1 MTNVTRRA
9 FLASGAAAAALCLGG
24 CASTSGTSSS
34 SAARSSASQ
43 AGASANGKHI
53 IGVIVYNV
61 SDSEVLMFRE
71 YLVNYIAATAFSDV
85 QFIYSGGISD
95 EEQLLAF
102 IDDVAA
108 LGAEGIMSFYNID
121 LQAEVARCA
130 EHGMYHMVASGTVSD
145 EDFAKVAENDHF
157 LGCIGPGIEMEYNAG
172 AAMVRNYIAKKTGDR
187 YFIMSGGAALG
198 NEMHYERTLGML
210 DTLETS
216 YGVDLGQTKEL
227 AKVDKAT
234 TVEVGDVFITISP
247 GYPAREGMKEPI
259 VEAFKASTYDVVL
272 SALPVAP
279 VSAALYESSA
289 KIAQVDC
296 YSQENQLLFAVDKLS
311 YLAGK
316 YGSLVGPSFAA
327 MYNAIGGYAA
337 DFRDDGKAFR
347 IVQNFWASDS
357 KADFDEKYE
366 FASNITTPAYNY
378 EDLQSICKAFTPGAT
393 FADLKKLAEA
403 SSYEDAKKRRSIT

>member
-1 MTNVTRRA
+1 MTNVSRRA
-9 FLASGAAAAALCLGG
+9 FLATGAAAAALCLGG
-24 CASTSGTSSS
+24 CAGTSGKASS
-34 SAARSSASQ
+34 SAASQ
-43 AGASANGKHI
+43 PAASANGKHI

-85 QFIYSGGISD
+85 QFIYSGGIAD

-108 LGAEGIMSFYNID
+108 LGAAGIMSFYNID

-172 AAMVRNYIAKKTGDR
+172 AAMVRNYIASKAGDR
-187 YFIMSGGAALG
+187 YFIMSGGASLG

-227 AKVDKAT
+227 AKVDKTT
-234 TVEVGDVFITISP
+234 TVDLGGLFVTISP

-272 SALPVAP
+272 SSLPVAP
-279 VSAALYESSA
+279 VSSALYESSS

-296 YSQENQLLFAVDKLS
+296 YSQENQLLFATDKLS

-337 DFRDDGKAFR
+337 DFRDGGKAFR

-366 FASNITTPAYNY
+366 FASNVTTPAYNY
-378 EDLQSICKAFTPGAT
+378 EDLQSICKAYTPSAT

-403 SSYEDAKKRRSIT
+403 SSYEDAKKRRSVS

>member
-1 MTNVTRRA
+1 MTNVSRRA
-9 FLASGAAAAALCLGG
+9 FLATGAAAAALCLGG
-24 CASTSGTSSS
+24 CAGTSGKASS
-34 SAARSSASQ
+34 SAASQ
-43 AGASANGKHI
+43 PAASANGKHI

-85 QFIYSGGISD
+85 QFIYSGGIAD

-108 LGAEGIMSFYNID
+108 LGAAGIMSFYNID

-172 AAMVRNYIAKKTGDR
+172 AAMVRNYIASKAGDR
-187 YFIMSGGAALG
+187 YFIMSGGASLG

-227 AKVDKAT
+227 AKVDKTT
-234 TVEVGDVFITISP
+234 TVDLGGLFVTISP

-272 SALPVAP
+272 SSLPVAP
-279 VSAALYESSA
+279 VSAALYESSS

-296 YSQENQLLFAVDKLS
+296 YSQENQLLFATDKLS

-337 DFRDDGKAFR
+337 DFRDGGKAFR

-357 KADFDEKYE
+357 KAGFDEKCE
-366 FASNITTPAYNY
+366 FASNVTTPAYNY
-378 EDLQSICKAFTPGAT
+378 EDLQSICKAYTPSAT

-403 SSYEDAKKRRSIT
+403 SSYEDAKKRRSVK

>member
-1 MTNVTRRA
+1 MTNMSRRA
-9 FLASGAAAAALCLGG
+9 FITTGAAAALCLGG
-24 CASTSGTSSS
+24 CASTSSKASS
-34 SAARSSASQ
+34 SAASQ
-43 AGASANGKHI
+43 PAASANGKHI
-53 IGVIVYNV
+53 IGVVVYNV

-85 QFIYSGGISD
+85 QFIYSGGIAD

-108 LGAEGIMSFYNID
+108 LGAKGIMSFYNID

-172 AAMVRNYIAKKTGDR
+172 ASMVRNYIANKAGDR
-187 YFIMSGGAALG
+187 YFIMSGGAPLG

-227 AKVDKAT
+227 AKADKT
-234 TVEVGDVFITISP
+234 TTIDLGNLFVTISP
-247 GYPAREGMKEPI
+247 GYPAREGMREPI

-272 SALPVAP
+272 SSLPVAP
-279 VSAALYESSA
+279 VSATLYESSA

-296 YSQENQLLFAVDKLS
+296 YSQENQLLFAADKLS

-327 MYNAIGGYAA
+327 MYNAIGGYTA
-337 DFRDDGKAFR
+337 DFRDNGRAFR
-347 IVQNFWASDS
+347 IVQNFWASNS
-357 KADFDEKYE
+357 KADFDEKYGI
-366 FASNITTPAYNY
+366 ASNITTPAYNY
-378 EDLQSICKAFTPGAT
+378 EDLQSICKAYTPAAT
-393 FADLKKLAEA
+393 FEDLKKLAEA
-403 SSYEDAKKRRSIT
+403 SSYEDAKKRRSIA

>member
-1 MTNVTRRA
+1 MTNVSRRA
-9 FLASGAAAAALCLGG
+9 FLATGAAAAALCLGG
-24 CASTSGTSSS
+24 CAGTSGKASS
-34 SAARSSASQ
+34 SAASQ
-43 AGASANGKHI
+43 PAASANGKHI

-85 QFIYSGGISD
+85 QFIYSGGIAD

-172 AAMVRNYIAKKTGDR
+172 AAMVRNYIASKAGDR
-187 YFIMSGGAALG
+187 YFIMSGGAPLG

-227 AKVDKAT
+227 AKVDKT
-234 TVEVGDVFITISP
+234 TTIDLGNLFVTISP

-272 SALPVAP
+272 SSLPVAP
-279 VSAALYESSA
+279 VSAALYESSS

-296 YSQENQLLFAVDKLS
+296 YSQENQLLFATDKLS
-311 YLAGK
+311 YMAGK

-337 DFRDDGKAFR
+337 DFRDGGKAFR

-378 EDLQSICKAFTPGAT
+378 EDLQSICKAYTPSAT

-403 SSYEDAKKRRSIT
+403 SSYEDAKKRRSVK

>member
-1 MTNVTRRA
+1 MTDVSRRA
-9 FLASGAAAAALCLGG
+9 FLATGAAAAALCLGG
-24 CASTSGTSSS
+24 CAGTSGKVSS
-34 SAARSSASQ
+34 SAASQ
-43 AGASANGKHI
+43 PAASANGKHI

-85 QFIYSGGISD
+85 QFIYSGGIAD
-95 EEQLLAF
+95 EEQMLAF

-108 LGAEGIMSFYNID
+108 LGAAGIMSFYNID

-145 EDFAKVAENDHF
+145 EDFAKVADNDHF

-172 AAMVRNYIAKKTGDR
+172 AAMVRNYIANKVGDR
-187 YFIMSGGAALG
+187 YFIMSGGASLG

-227 AKVDKAT
+227 AKVDKTT
-234 TVEVGDVFITISP
+234 TVDLGGLFVTISP

-272 SALPVAP
+272 SSLPVAP
-279 VSAALYESSA
+279 VSAALYESSS

-296 YSQENQLLFAVDKLS
+296 YSQENQLLFATDKLS

-337 DFRDDGKAFR
+337 DFRDGGKAFR

-357 KADFDEKYE
+357 KAGFDEKYE
-366 FASNITTPAYNY
+366 FASNVTTPAYNY
-378 EDLQSICKAFTPGAT
+378 EDLQSICKAYTSSAT

-403 SSYEDAKKRRSIT
+403 SSYEDAKKRRSVS

>member
-1 MTNVTRRA
+1 
-9 FLASGAAAAALCLGG
+9 
-24 CASTSGTSSS
+24 
-34 SAARSSASQ
+34 
-43 AGASANGKHI
+43 
-53 IGVIVYNV
+53 
-61 SDSEVLMFRE
+61 
-71 YLVNYIAATAFSDV
+71 
-85 QFIYSGGISD
+85 
-95 EEQLLAF
+95 
-102 IDDVAA
+102 
-108 LGAEGIMSFYNID
+108 MSFYNID
-121 LQAEVARCA
+121 LQAEVTRCA

-172 AAMVRNYIAKKTGDR
+172 ASMVRNYIASKAGDR
-187 YFIMSGGAALG
+187 YFIMSGGAPLG

-227 AKVDKAT
+227 AKVDKT
-234 TVEVGDVFITISP
+234 TTIDLGELFVTISP

-272 SALPVAP
+272 SSLPVAP
-279 VSAALYESSA
+279 VSAALYESGS

-296 YSQENQLLFAVDKLS
+296 YSQENQLLFATDKLS

-327 MYNAIGGYAA
+327 MYNAIGGYAD
-337 DFRDDGKAFR
+337 DFRDGGKAFR
-347 IVQNFWASDS
+347 IVQNFWASES

-366 FASNITTPAYNY
+366 FASNVTTPAYNY
-378 EDLQSICKAFTPGAT
+378 EDLQSICKAYTPSAT

-403 SSYEDAKKRRSIT
+403 SSYEDAKKRRSVK

>member
-1 MTNVTRRA
+1 MTNVSRRA
-9 FLASGAAAAALCLGG
+9 FLATGAAAAALCLGG
-24 CASTSGTSSS
+24 CAGTSGKASS
-34 SAARSSASQ
+34 SAASQ
-43 AGASANGKHI
+43 PAASANGKHI

-85 QFIYSGGISD
+85 QFIYSGGIAD
-95 EEQLLAF
+95 EEQMLAF

-108 LGAEGIMSFYNID
+108 LGAAGIMSFYNID

-172 AAMVRNYIAKKTGDR
+172 AAMVRNYIANKVGDR
-187 YFIMSGGAALG
+187 YFIMSGGAPLG

-227 AKVDKAT
+227 AKVDKT
-234 TVEVGDVFITISP
+234 TIVDLGGLFVTISP

-272 SALPVAP
+272 SSLPVAP
-279 VSAALYESSA
+279 VSAALYESSS

-296 YSQENQLLFAVDKLS
+296 YSQENQLLFATDKLS

-316 YGSLVGPSFAA
+316 NGSLVGPSFAA

-337 DFRDDGKAFR
+337 DFRDGGKAFR

-357 KADFDEKYE
+357 KAGFDEKYE
-366 FASNITTPAYNY
+366 FASNVTTPAYNY
-378 EDLQSICKAFTPGAT
+378 EDLQSICKAYTPSAT

>member
-1 MTNVTRRA
+1 MTNVSRRA
-9 FLASGAAAAALCLGG
+9 FLATGAAAAALCLGG
-24 CASTSGTSSS
+24 CAGTSGKASS
-34 SAARSSASQ
+34 SAASQ
-43 AGASANGKHI
+43 PAASANGKHI

-85 QFIYSGGISD
+85 QFIYSGGIAD

-108 LGAEGIMSFYNID
+108 LGAAGIMSFYNID

-145 EDFAKVAENDHF
+145 EDFAKVADNDHF

-172 AAMVRNYIAKKTGDR
+172 AAMVRNYIASKAGDR
-187 YFIMSGGAALG
+187 YFIMSGGASLG

-227 AKVDKAT
+227 AKVDKTT
-234 TVEVGDVFITISP
+234 TVDLGGLFVTISP

-272 SALPVAP
+272 SSLPVAP
-279 VSAALYESSA
+279 VSAALYESSS

-296 YSQENQLLFAVDKLS
+296 YSQENQLLFATDKLS

-337 DFRDDGKAFR
+337 DFRDGGKAFR

-357 KADFDEKYE
+357 KAGFDEKYE
-366 FASNITTPAYNY
+366 FASNVTTPAYNY
-378 EDLQSICKAFTPGAT
+378 EDLQSICKAYTPSAT

-403 SSYEDAKKRRSIT
+403 SSYEDAKKRRSVS

>member
-1 MTNVTRRA
+1 MTNVSRRA
-9 FLASGAAAAALCLGG
+9 FLATGAAAAALCLGG
-24 CASTSGTSSS
+24 CAGTSGKASS
-34 SAARSSASQ
+34 SAASQ
-43 AGASANGKHI
+43 PAASANGKHI

-85 QFIYSGGISD
+85 QFIYSGGIAD
-95 EEQLLAF
+95 EEQMLAF

-172 AAMVRNYIAKKTGDR
+172 AAMVRNYIASKAGDR
-187 YFIMSGGAALG
+187 YFIMSGGASLG

-227 AKVDKAT
+227 AKVDKTT
-234 TVEVGDVFITISP
+234 TVDLGGLFVTISP

-272 SALPVAP
+272 SSLPVAP
-279 VSAALYESSA
+279 VSAALYESSS

-296 YSQENQLLFAVDKLS
+296 YSQENQLLFATDKLS

-337 DFRDDGKAFR
+337 DFRDGGKAFR

-366 FASNITTPAYNY
+366 FASNVTTPAYNY
-378 EDLQSICKAFTPGAT
+378 EDLQSICKAYTSSAT

-403 SSYEDAKKRRSIT
+403 SSYEDAKKRRSVS

>member
-1 MTNVTRRA
+1 MTNVSRRA
-9 FLASGAAAAALCLGG
+9 FLATGAAAAALCLGG
-24 CASTSGTSSS
+24 CAGTSGKASS
-34 SAARSSASQ
+34 SAASQ
-43 AGASANGKHI
+43 PAASANGKHI

-85 QFIYSGGISD
+85 QFIYSGGIAD
-95 EEQLLAF
+95 EEQMLAF

-172 AAMVRNYIAKKTGDR
+172 AAMVRNYIASKAGDR
-187 YFIMSGGAALG
+187 YFIMSGGAPLG

-227 AKVDKAT
+227 AKVDKTT
-234 TVEVGDVFITISP
+234 TVDLGGLFVTISP

-272 SALPVAP
+272 SSLPVAP
-279 VSAALYESSA
+279 VSAALYESSS

-296 YSQENQLLFAVDKLS
+296 YSQENQLLFATDKLS

-337 DFRDDGKAFR
+337 DFRDGGKAFR

-357 KADFDEKYE
+357 KAGFDEKYE
-366 FASNITTPAYNY
+366 FASNVTTPAYNY
-378 EDLQSICKAFTPGAT
+378 EDLQSICKAYTSSAT

-403 SSYEDAKKRRSIT
+403 SSYEDAKKRRSVS

>member
-1 MTNVTRRA
+1 MTNVSRRA
-9 FLASGAAAAALCLGG
+9 FLATGAAAAALCLGG
-24 CASTSGTSSS
+24 CAGTSGKASS
-34 SAARSSASQ
+34 SAASQ
-43 AGASANGKHI
+43 PAASANGKHI

-85 QFIYSGGISD
+85 QFIYSGGIAD
-95 EEQLLAF
+95 EEQMLAF

-108 LGAEGIMSFYNID
+108 LGAAGIMSFYNID

-145 EDFAKVAENDHF
+145 EDFAKVADNDHF

-172 AAMVRNYIAKKTGDR
+172 AAMVRNYIANKVRDR
-187 YFIMSGGAALG
+187 YFIMSGGAPLG

-216 YGVDLGQTKEL
+216 YGVDLGQTTEL
-227 AKVDKAT
+227 ATVDKTT
-234 TVEVGDVFITISP
+234 TVDLGGLFVTISP

-272 SALPVAP
+272 SSLPVAP
-279 VSAALYESSA
+279 VSAALYESSS

-296 YSQENQLLFAVDKLS
+296 YSQENQLLFATDKLS

-337 DFRDDGKAFR
+337 DFRDGGKAFR
-347 IVQNFWASDS
+347 IVQNFWASES

-366 FASNITTPAYNY
+366 FASNVTTPAYNY
-378 EDLQSICKAFTPGAT
+378 EDLQSICKAYTPSAT

-403 SSYEDAKKRRSIT
+403 SSYEDAKKRRSVK

>member
-1 MTNVTRRA
+1 MTNVSRRA
-9 FLASGAAAAALCLGG
+9 FLATGAAAAALCLGG
-24 CASTSGTSSS
+24 CAGTSGKASS
-34 SAARSSASQ
+34 SAASQ
-43 AGASANGKHI
+43 PAASANGKHI

-85 QFIYSGGISD
+85 QFIYSGGIAD
-95 EEQLLAF
+95 EEQMLAF

-108 LGAEGIMSFYNID
+108 LGAAGIMSFYNID

-145 EDFAKVAENDHF
+145 GDFAKVADNDHF

-172 AAMVRNYIAKKTGDR
+172 AAMVRNYIANKVGDR
-187 YFIMSGGAALG
+187 YFIMSGGAPLG

-227 AKVDKAT
+227 AKVDKTT
-234 TVEVGDVFITISP
+234 TVDLGGLFVTISP

-272 SALPVAP
+272 SSLPVAP
-279 VSAALYESSA
+279 VSAALYESSS

-296 YSQENQLLFAVDKLS
+296 YSQENQLLFATDKLS

-337 DFRDDGKAFR
+337 DFRDGGKAFR

-357 KADFDEKYE
+357 KAGFDEKYE
-366 FASNITTPAYNY
+366 FASNVTTPAYNY
-378 EDLQSICKAFTPGAT
+378 EDLQSICKAYTPSAT

-403 SSYEDAKKRRSIT
+403 SSYEDAKKRRSVS

>member
-1 MTNVTRRA
+1 MTDVSRRA
-9 FLASGAAAAALCLGG
+9 FLATGAAAAALCLGG
-24 CASTSGTSSS
+24 CAGTSGKASS
-34 SAARSSASQ
+34 SAASQ
-43 AGASANGKHI
+43 PAASANGKHI

-85 QFIYSGGISD
+85 QFIYSGGIAD
-95 EEQLLAF
+95 EEQMLAF

-172 AAMVRNYIAKKTGDR
+172 AAMVRNYIASKAGDR
-187 YFIMSGGAALG
+187 YFIMSGGASLG

-227 AKVDKAT
+227 AKVDKTT
-234 TVEVGDVFITISP
+234 TVDLGGLFVTISP

-272 SALPVAP
+272 SSLPVAP
-279 VSAALYESSA
+279 VSAALYESSS

-296 YSQENQLLFAVDKLS
+296 YSQENQLLFATDKLS

-337 DFRDDGKAFR
+337 DFRDGGKAFR

-366 FASNITTPAYNY
+366 FASNVTTPAYNY
-378 EDLQSICKAFTPGAT
+378 EDLQSICKAYTSSAT

-403 SSYEDAKKRRSIT
+403 SSYEDAKKRRSVS